1 MCHHGLL
8 KIQTTKYILVN
19 TEKEFCVLHK
29 SCKCYFVI
37 SIQNND
43 NNNDDEQHHTIED
56 GFMLHQKKKNYIYFS
71 IKNKYILFTKIFI
84 ICFSIHLYVYLV
96 FTACP

>member
-56 GFMLHQKKKNYIYFS
+56 GFMLHQKKKKLY
-71 IKNKYILFTKIFI
+71 LFFYKK
-84 ICFSIHLYVYLV
+84 
-96 FTACP
+96 